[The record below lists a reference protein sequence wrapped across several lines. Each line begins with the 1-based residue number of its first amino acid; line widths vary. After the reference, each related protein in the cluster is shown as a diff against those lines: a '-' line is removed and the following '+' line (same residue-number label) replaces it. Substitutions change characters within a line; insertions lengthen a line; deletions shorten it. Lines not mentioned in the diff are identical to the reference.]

1 LCILQWRVSVWILR
15 VGVKVEG
22 EREREKGKP
31 CMAVKRMA
39 AITFVGLSRTHLGER
54 SLRI

>member
-1 LCILQWRVSVWILR
+1 MDTSCRGESGR
-15 VGVKVEG
+15 RERER